1 MIPREAAEFL
11 SDVLW
16 EMSILDDADAE
27 PREEVPHFIDCLR
40 DGRWAHAA
48 ALLYRMQLTG
58 ALVDATYTV
67 TAGVSVTFTIG
78 GAA

>member
-1 MIPREAAEFL
+1 MISREAAEFL

-16 EMSILDDADAE
+16 EMSMLDDADAE
-27 PREEVPHFIDCLR
+27 PREEIPHFIDCLR

-48 ALLYRMQLTG
+48 ALLYRIQLTG

-67 TAGVSVTFTIG
+67 TAGVSVTFTIEE
-78 GAA
+78 AV

>member
-1 MIPREAAEFL
+1 MISKEAAEFL

-16 EMSILDDADAE
+16 EMSMLDDAVAE
-27 PREEVPHFIDCLR
+27 PRKEVPHFIDCLR

-48 ALLYRMQLTG
+48 ALLYRIQLTG

-67 TAGVSVTFTIG
+67 TAGVSVTFTIEE
-78 GAA
+78 AV

>member
-1 MIPREAAEFL
+1 MISKEAAEFL

-27 PREEVPHFIDCLR
+27 PQKEVPHFIDCLR

-67 TAGVSVTFTIG
+67 TANGGVTFTIE
-78 GAA
+78 GAV